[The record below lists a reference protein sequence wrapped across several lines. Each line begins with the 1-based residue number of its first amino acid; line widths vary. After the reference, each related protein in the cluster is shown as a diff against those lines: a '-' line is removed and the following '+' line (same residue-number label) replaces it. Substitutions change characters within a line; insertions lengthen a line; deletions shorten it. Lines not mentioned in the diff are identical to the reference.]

1 MLPFTYYCLSFLIKL
16 FTFLDK
22 SLDDSNLMMEDNN
35 INTTASHHSDII
47 SMISVPSTDL
57 QIITTNETVSEQIM
71 MIH

>member
-1 MLPFTYYCLSFLIKL
+1 MSF
-16 FTFLDK
+16 FLNK
-22 SLDDSNLMMEDNN
+22 IIYFSRHQSLDDSNLSVMMEDNN

-71 MIH
+71 IIY